1 MRLLLALC
9 KSPSRF
15 FITADANQSI
25 YGSGFNWSD
34 VHEALKFSGRT
45 SVLRA
50 NYRSTREIGEAAQ
63 SYLSTGI
70 LDDELV
76 EYKYMHNGPLPV
88 MRAVSSREE
97 ETQLLLRFLQGL
109 DELSRRA
116 TQRLTA

>member
-1 MRLLLALC
+1 MDEAQDLDPPLLRLLLQLC

-15 FITADANQSI
+15 FITAHANQSI

-70 LDDELV
+70 LDDEPI
-76 EYKYMHNGPLPV
+76 EYKYMQNGPCL
-88 MRAVSSREE
+88 
-97 ETQLLLRFLQGL
+97 
-109 DELSRRA
+109 
-116 TQRLTA
+116 